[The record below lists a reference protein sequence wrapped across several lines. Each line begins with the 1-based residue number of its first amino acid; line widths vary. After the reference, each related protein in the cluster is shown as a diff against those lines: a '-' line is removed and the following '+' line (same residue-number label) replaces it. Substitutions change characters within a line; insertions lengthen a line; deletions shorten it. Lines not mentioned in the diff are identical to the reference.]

1 MAGAALDVPVSV
13 TEKGK
18 KFRCR
23 RINGRVYCLQMG
35 ADLPEQFAKAGG
47 FAGSIDIVS
56 VLHKHIGKGKPDFGH
71 YLANSFGSPE
81 AIEHTK
87 DDLFW
92 LAAKQQKAG
101 KLLPE
106 CWMVCGT
113 EDFGYEL
120 CKAACERL
128 SGMGLDVTWLEDHGE
143 HNFAIWDQIY

>member
-1 MAGAALDVPVSV
+1 M
-13 TEKGK
+13 
-18 KFRCR
+18 
-23 RINGRVYCLQMG
+23 
-35 ADLPEQFAKAGG
+35 
-47 FAGSIDIVS
+47 S

-71 YLANSFGSPE
+71 YLENSFGSPE
-81 AIEHTK
+81 TIEHTK

-143 HNFAIWDQIY
+143 HNFAIWDRYIEPFFDWLGLWKGGVR

>member
-1 MAGAALDVPVSV
+1 M
-13 TEKGK
+13 
-18 KFRCR
+18 
-23 RINGRVYCLQMG
+23 
-35 ADLPEQFAKAGG
+35 
-47 FAGSIDIVS
+47 S
-56 VLHKHIGKGKPDFGH
+56 VLHKHIGKGKQDFGH
-71 YLANSFGSPE
+71 YLENSFGSPE
-81 AIEHTK
+81 TIEHTK

-143 HNFAIWDQIY
+143 HNFAIWDRYIEPFFDWLGLRKGGVR

>member
-1 MAGAALDVPVSV
+1 M
-13 TEKGK
+13 
-18 KFRCR
+18 
-23 RINGRVYCLQMG
+23 
-35 ADLPEQFAKAGG
+35 
-47 FAGSIDIVS
+47 
-56 VLHKHIGKGKPDFGH
+56 H

-143 HNFAIWDQIY
+143 HNFAIWDRYIEPFFDWLGLWKGGVR